1 MYTKDTRIIAIPTK
15 ALKGGTVNTLHARE
29 RGGEGD
35 SHDYL
40 FGFCA
45 IRCKRETNTEKTDN
59 TLIRS

>member
-1 MYTKDTRIIAIPTK
+1 MIAIPTK
-15 ALKGGTVNTLHARE
+15 ALKGGTMNTLHARE